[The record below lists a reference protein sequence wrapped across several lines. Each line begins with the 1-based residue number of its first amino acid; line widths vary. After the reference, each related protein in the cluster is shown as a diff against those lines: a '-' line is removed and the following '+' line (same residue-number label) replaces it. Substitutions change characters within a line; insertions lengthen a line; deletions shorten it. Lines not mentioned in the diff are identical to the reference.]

1 MRFWQL
7 RAPDYPAGDY
17 QDANING
24 SIDWDLSFPVVDC
37 DICLTSWGCGG
48 GNPLPFECPQSI
60 RGEMSTR
67 NRKRSLFLGE
77 HVALQ
82 KRLLEELNV
91 RGEPFVD
98 VRPGS
103 RFPPLYLDV
112 PSRPR
117 ADFLWPYGAVLV
129 SNRVRELLVDL
140 CHEDVATFPVNL
152 RKVGKREAKLPAPI
166 PRSGEPEDIINEA
179 PLLTDTSAV
188 GPYYEIFPRYASNEP
203 PNRTI
208 ESRCFA
214 CGRVETKVAHW
225 NWRDP
230 LRMADD
236 TWRGHSMFYLGTTL
250 HIVVIDD
257 VRNALESILPSNM
270 RLAEVLCL

>member
-7 RAPDYPAGDY
+7 RAPDYPLGDY
-17 QDANING
+17 QEANING
-24 SIDWDLSFPVVDC
+24 SIDWDLSFPSVDC
-37 DICLTSWGCGG
+37 DMCLTSWGNGG
-48 GNPLPFECPQSI
+48 GHPLPYECPESLRI
-60 RGEMSTR
+60 EMSTK
-67 NRKRSLFLGE
+67 NRKRSLFHGE

-82 KRLLEELNV
+82 KRLLDELNV
-91 RGEPFVD
+91 SGEPFVD

-103 RFPPLYLDV
+103 RFPRIHLDI

-129 SNRVRELLVDL
+129 SKHIRDLLLNL

-166 PRSGEPEDIINEA
+166 PASGEPEDIITEA
-179 PLLTDTSAV
+179 PLLTDTSGV

-203 PNRTI
+203 PNRII
-208 ESRCFA
+208 ESRCVA
-214 CGRVETKVAHW
+214 CGRIEVKVGRW
-225 NWRDP
+225 NSRDP

-236 TWRGHSMFYLGTTL
+236 TWRGHSMFYLGSTL
-250 HIVVIDD
+250 HFIVTDE
-257 VRNALESILPSNM
+257 VRNALESVRPSNM